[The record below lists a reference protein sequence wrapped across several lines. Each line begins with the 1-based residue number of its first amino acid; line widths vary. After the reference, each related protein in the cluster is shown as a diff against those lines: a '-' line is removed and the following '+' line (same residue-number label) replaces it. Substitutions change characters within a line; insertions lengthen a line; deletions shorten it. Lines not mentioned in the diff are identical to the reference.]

1 MIIFEKN
8 YKTDVNGWNAFV
20 NDTESFQPPADFMQ
34 KILKKLSYNLGYKD
48 FYIQIEENDYKFFKF
63 NWEPFQQ

>member
-8 YKTDVNGWNAFV
+8 YKIDVDGWNDFV
-20 NDTESFQPPADFMQ
+20 SDIKSFQPPADFMQ
-34 KILKKLSYNLGYKD
+34 KIFKKLNNNLEYKN
-48 FYIQIEENDYKFFKF
+48 FYIEIEENDYKFFKF

>member
-8 YKTDVNGWNAFV
+8 YKTDVSGWNSFV
-20 NDTESFQPPADFMQ
+20 NDIEPFQPPIDFMQ
-34 KILKKLSYNLGYKD
+34 KIFKKLNDNLEYKH